1 MAHGSL
7 LEVETQL
14 LLANRLQ
21 YLDEPKLDDL
31 LTSSAEIGRILNG
44 LKNKL
49 NDRLSQE
56 QN

>member
-21 YLDEPKLDDL
+21 YLDPSRLDDCL
-31 LTSSAEIGRILNG
+31 QASAEIGRILYG
-44 LKNKL
+44 LIHKL
-49 NDRLSQE
+49 NDRLNHE
-56 QN
+56 QH